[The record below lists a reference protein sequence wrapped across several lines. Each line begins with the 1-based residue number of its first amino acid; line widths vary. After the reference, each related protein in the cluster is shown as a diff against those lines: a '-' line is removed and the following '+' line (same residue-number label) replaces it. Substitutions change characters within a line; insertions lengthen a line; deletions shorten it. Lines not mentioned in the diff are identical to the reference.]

1 MSKNERL
8 KEIIKHAC
16 QNAPA
21 VKQMMQAAGLGP
33 ADIESLEDLPR
44 LPVTTKDEL
53 AKQQQENPP
62 FGGWLAAPVKSLRRI
77 FISPGPLFDPQGANE
92 VIDAARGEAF
102 TAVGIGAEDIVLNTF
117 MYHLVPAG
125 ILLDNGLAAVGATV
139 VPTGPGNTEYQA
151 KIAVA
156 LAATGYVGAPS
167 FLKIILDK
175 MAEMGIPKEA
185 VPIKKALFSAE
196 PYPQSLRSVFEGEY
210 GMSTGQAYAT
220 ADLGVIAYEQ
230 PGEAGLRI
238 SSDLIVEVVDPE
250 SGQPVPPGQVGHVV
264 VTTFNKTYPLIRLG
278 TGDLSAFGDESR
290 THIKGWMG
298 RVGDAIKVRGMF
310 LHPLQLMGAI
320 ASVEGTGKA
329 QAIVRRP
336 DARDT
341 VALKIEFSAPGA
353 DQTAVVEQIKNV
365 VRTAVRLKIDA
376 VELLSPNTLPAN
388 ARPIEDERSWD

>member
-1 MSKNERL
+1 MSKNKRL
-8 KEIIKHAC
+8 KDIIAHAYH
-16 QNAPA
+16 NAPA
-21 VKQMMQAAGLGP
+21 VNRMMQAAGLKP
-33 ADIESLEDLPR
+33 DDVQLIEDLPK
-44 LPVTTKDEL
+44 LPVTGKDEL
-53 AKQQQENPP
+53 VKQQQEDPP
-62 FGGWLAAPVKSLRRI
+62 FGGWLAVPARSLRRI
-77 FISPGPLFDPQGANE
+77 FISPGPIFDPQAANE
-92 VIDAARGEAF
+92 VIDEARGEAF
-102 TAVGIGAEDIVLNTF
+102 KAVGIGADDIVLNTF

-156 LAATGYVGAPS
+156 LAATGYVGTPS

-175 MAEMGIPKEA
+175 MAEMGVSKEA

-196 PYPQSLRSVFEGEY
+196 PYPQSLRDVFEGEY
-210 GMSTGQAYAT
+210 GMTTGQAYAT

-250 SGQPVPPGQVGHVV
+250 SGQPVPPGETGHVV

-278 TGDLSAFGDESR
+278 TGDLSAFSDENCS
-290 THIKGWMG
+290 HIKGWMG

-320 ASVEGTGKA
+320 ASVAGTGKA

-336 DARDT
+336 DVRDT
-341 VALKIEFSAPGA
+341 VTLKVEFSAPNA
-353 DQTAVVEQIKNV
+353 DQTAVIEQIKTAA
-365 VRTAVRLKIDA
+365 RAAVRLKIDT
-376 VELLSPNTLPAN
+376 VELLPPNTLPA
-388 ARPIEDERSWD
+388 ASRPGIDERSWK

>member
-8 KEIIKHAC
+8 KGIIAHAYH
-16 QNAPA
+16 NAPA
-21 VKQMMQAAGLGP
+21 VNKMMQAAGLGP
-33 ADIESLEDLPR
+33 DDIQSVEDLPK

-53 AKQQQENPP
+53 VKQQQENPP
-62 FGGWLAAPVKSLRRI
+62 FGGWLAVPPRSLRRI
-77 FISPGPLFDPQGANE
+77 FISPGPIFDPQAANE
-92 VIDAARGEAF
+92 VIDEARGEAF
-102 TAVGIGAEDIVLNTF
+102 KAVGIGADDIVLNTF

-151 KIAVA
+151 KIALA
-156 LAATGYVGAPS
+156 LPATGYVGTPS

-175 MAEMGIPKEA
+175 MAEMGVSKEA
-185 VPIKKALFSAE
+185 SPIKKALFSAE
-196 PYPQSLRSVFEGEY
+196 PYPQSLRNVFEGEY

-250 SGQPVPPGQVGHVV
+250 SGQPVPTGETGHVV
-264 VTTFNKTYPLIRLG
+264 VTTFNQTYPLIRLG
-278 TGDLSAFGDESR
+278 TGDLSAFTDENR

-336 DARDT
+336 DVRDT
-341 VALKIEFSAPGA
+341 VTLKVEFSGSDSARA
-353 DQTAVVEQIKNV
+353 AAIEQIKNAA
-365 VRTAVRLKIDA
+365 RAAVRLKIDA
-376 VELLSPNTLPAN
+376 VELLSPHTLPAD
-388 ARPIEDERSWD
+388 ARPVVDERSWK